1 MAAKIQKRTKKSLRN
16 GDGKVKVKAADTPHV
31 HDDARN
37 PTSAQNAPR
46 IDELTA
52 QLHEHVEQGRIFDA
66 RSVVH
71 EIHALEGNDAKQLD
85 EPTQHL
91 LDEVLSQSAH
101 VESLLHELH
110 SDDDWTLAKQK
121 SGVTIHYRREADSP
135 IHTGKVI
142 KT

>member
-1 MAAKIQKRTKKSLRN
+1 MAAKIQKRTKKSLRKD
-16 GDGKVKVKAADTPHV
+16 DGKVKAAVTPNV
-31 HDDARN
+31 HDDDARN
-37 PTSAQNAPR
+37 PTSAQNQNAPR

-52 QLHEHVEQGRIFDA
+52 QLHEHVDQGRIFDA

-71 EIHALEGNDAKQLD
+71 EIHALEGNDVKQLD

-121 SGVTIHYRREADSP
+121 SGVTIHCADVVRCS
-135 IHTGKVI
+135 
-142 KT
+142 